1 MKDITEMTLEEQV
14 QFLEDLRKKLEE
26 EK

>member
-14 QFLEDLRKKLEE
+14 QHLEDLRKKLEE
-26 EK
+26 KQ